1 MKEMTAP
8 ISNRE
13 EETDDL
19 EEEGRIVEN
28 VLKQARRD
36 SIQGTLGKF
45 EVIQAHGQFT
55 SKGKAKYKGTDAGK
69 WGGSPVTP

>member
-28 VLKQARRD
+28 VLK
-36 SIQGTLGKF
+36 
-45 EVIQAHGQFT
+45 
-55 SKGKAKYKGTDAGK
+55 
-69 WGGSPVTP
+69 

>member
-28 VLKQARRD
+28 VLKQARRG

-45 EVIQAHGQFT
+45 EVIQAHAQFA
-55 SKGKAKYKGTDAGK
+55 SRERQSIKAQMQENGVGLL
-69 WGGSPVTP
+69 